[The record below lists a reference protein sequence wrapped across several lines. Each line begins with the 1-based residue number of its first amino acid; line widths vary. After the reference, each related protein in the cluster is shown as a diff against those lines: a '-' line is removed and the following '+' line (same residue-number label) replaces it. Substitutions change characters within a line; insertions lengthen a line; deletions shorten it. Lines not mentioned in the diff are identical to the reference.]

1 MSRKYVRERISENFV
16 YPNNT
21 ISEYD
26 IEIVHDIN
34 DNSVSGTVT
43 NFVCDVTLSSVNVQ
57 FNFTFSLN
65 GAERFID
72 DNNLVHL
79 FSVHMMEPSKTYY
92 KPWRLI
98 GHRATSN
105 LTGTT
110 FSASVAYT
118 AEAADF
124 NLANFSTGDYVF
136 EVRFI
141 GHRAIYPVCITST
154 ETYATPTP
162 TPTPTLTR
170 TPTLT
175 PTSGCTC
182 ATPIITCVEEGED
195 LNSVDITF
203 TVTGCTGC
211 YASTVQFSQDNI
223 TWTGGNTAGCGT
235 GTTYTRT
242 SVPVPSGY
250 TTPYYVR
257 VQTLGACGASSYSTA
272 YTYNGTPCTAT
283 PTPTPTQTATPTL
296 TPTLTR
302 TPTLTPSQGIYVTS
316 VFGYMEPCIGGT
328 VDDHMGAYVSVN
340 TPVAVDTSF
349 DVTVYYELPPST
361 CSGPFSGASYTRF
374 FVIDILAG
382 QTTSNFN
389 ACSNGFYFASGAN
402 VCGACITACSDPSIT
417 IPPYSC

>member
-21 ISEYD
+21 VSEYD

-43 NFVCDVTLSSVNVQ
+43 NFVCDVTLSSVNVG
-57 FNFTFSLN
+57 FDFTFSLN

-72 DNNLVHL
+72 SNNLVHL

-110 FSASVAYT
+110 FSGTVAYT

-124 NLANFSTGDYVF
+124 NLANFIAGEYVF

-141 GHRAIYPVCITST
+141 GHRAIYPVCITTT

-182 ATPIITCVEEGED
+182 ATPIITCVD
-195 LNSVDITF
+195 LGDAINTVDVTF

-211 YASTVQFSQDNI
+211 YASTIQFSQDNI
-223 TWTGGNTAGCGT
+223 TWSGGNTAGCGT
-235 GTTYTRT
+235 GTTVTRQG
-242 SVPVPSGY
+242 VPVPSGY

-272 YTYNGTPCTAT
+272 YTYNGTPCSAT
-283 PTPTPTQTATPTL
+283 PTP

-302 TPTLTPSQGIYVTS
+302 TPTLTPTQSSTPTPTPTEARYVTGVS
-316 VFGYMEPCIGGT
+316 GYMEPCIGGT
-328 VDDHMGAYVSVN
+328 IDDHMGAQVYVN
-340 TPVAVDTSF
+340 TPVTADTTF

-361 CSGPFSGASYTRF
+361 CSGPFSGASYSQF
-374 FVIDILAG
+374 FQVTILSG
-382 QTTSNFN
+382 DTSSNFN
-389 ACSNGFYFASGAN
+389 ACNNGVYLASGAN
-402 VCGACITACSDPSIT
+402 ICGACITSCSDPSINLST
-417 IPPYSC
+417 FGC